1 MTERLDVSLLWRSA
15 LVQLI
20 AVGVLFAI
28 LAILLPKSFFE
39 SWGWIAGP
47 VAWMGCA
54 ALTARV
60 LRLPLWPTLL
70 GALLAGIPD
79 AICVVIGLH
88 NIGDVVAIIL
98 FALWC
103 GWMPNRYSVVAAA

>member
-1 MTERLDVSLLWRSA
+1 MLSGLDTGVLWRSA

-47 VAWMGCA
+47 VAWMLCA
-54 ALTARV
+54 TLTARV
-60 LRLPLWPTLL
+60 LRLPLGNTLL
-70 GALLAGIPD
+70 GAVLAGIPD

-88 NIGDVVAIIL
+88 NIGDVIAIIL

-103 GWMPNRYSVVAAA
+103 ARMPRRRPLPA

>member
-1 MTERLDVSLLWRSA
+1 MDTSLLWRSA

-20 AVGVLFAI
+20 AVGVLFAV
-28 LAILLPKSFFE
+28 LAILLPHSFFD
-39 SWGWIAGP
+39 SWGWITGP
-47 VAWMGCA
+47 VAWMLCA

-60 LRLPLWPTLL
+60 LRLPLGNTLL

-88 NIGDVVAIIL
+88 SVGDVIAIIL

-103 GWMPNRYSVVAAA
+103 ARMPRRDAVAA